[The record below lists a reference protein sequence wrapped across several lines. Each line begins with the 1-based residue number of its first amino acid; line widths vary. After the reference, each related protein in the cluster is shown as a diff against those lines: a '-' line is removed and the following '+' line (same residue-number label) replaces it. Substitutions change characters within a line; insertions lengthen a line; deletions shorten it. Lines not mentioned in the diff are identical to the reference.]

1 MKRLGSQFATA
12 TELTKGV
19 PVASAC
25 IGPCAVLRM
34 ARPETLQ
41 REGRMPPAGLFM
53 GVGMVHYGVQATL
66 LSFACVCVATAL
78 IIACDKGQAEKE
90 PPPVLLSPSAV
101 VDEASIWRELS
112 SRPIAPSSSDPSSLS
127 SPHRVEG
134 SDAFLSGDGPIFAV
148 LGAERPIIIL
158 DKSSAREEGDWYYVK
173 LLWLSEPNYSGPAL
187 IRGREIGGLRSL
199 DLRVVRSL
207 RLSSASRPARLA
219 SLDPAS
225 PAFANCHPTCGCAR
239 PAATHCRSMALPS
252 PTRLSCR

>member
-1 MKRLGSQFATA
+1 
-12 TELTKGV
+12 
-19 PVASAC
+19 
-25 IGPCAVLRM
+25 
-34 ARPETLQ
+34 
-41 REGRMPPAGLFM
+41 MPPAGLFM

-112 SRPIAPSSSDPSSLS
+112 SRPIAPSFGDPCPLS

-187 IRGREIGGLRSL
+187 IRGREIGGAEELGFESGPQPETQFRFPTGQTGIAGPGFAGFRQLPSY
-199 DLRVVRSL
+199 LRVRSAGCYAL
-207 RLSSASRPARLA
+207 QI
-219 SLDPAS
+219 DG
-225 PAFANCHPTCGCAR
+225 PTFSYQIVVQVEIR
-239 PAATHCRSMALPS
+239 
-252 PTRLSCR
+252 